1 MALYLLLF
9 VSLRALDHL
18 HQNLF
23 VHSAVSVDSTAMYAS
38 LYAGLLQYGPRFQV
52 VSRVSVGSEG
62 KRVFGWLSGSSSTDE
77 SGISVS
83 PAVLDGCMQLNIS
96 FLNRHEEHGFSAG
109 FSVYCPVSSLPNNST
124 YGIAEHGSAQ
134 SSDLVTVSSHHI
146 LDTHGSVV
154 CKIHDLQTK
163 SIKPSMKAL
172 PVTAKATNNIYVMSW
187 QSSGIKPARVVSE
200 DFVPHSHL
208 FCVHLFGASISV
220 DEERHSHAHLNGIG
234 AFLSLAQASHL
245 MSIKGMLLKTF
256 GSVLESKTNAGCAP
270 AHVGCAD
277 AAGIRGL
284 LRSIRSEQ
292 RSISWPCVDLTK
304 GEDDASTS
312 MWWDENEGSE
322 IVARGQ
328 VVNVARLVSLAVM
341 LKIPSFSNMASGCSF
356 VTGGLGAIGSLV
368 GQWTAQHMTPDVR
381 LAGRSGH
388 YRLPLDVDKS
398 KSALLSLQDPSS
410 STVFCAVRCDAG
422 SQEECSSAL
431 SWPVLDVPLSQVMH
445 AGGLLSDMLLGS
457 QSMESVRTV
466 FAPKV
471 DALHHLHARSWGHSV
486 SSQLLFSSVAS
497 LLGSAGQSNYSAANA
512 YLDTWSSAMESQG
525 GCATSIQWG
534 GWSGGGMAL
543 RDPSTTARLERVGM
557 PALSGEEGL
566 SVLRSILYERYSD
579 LGRHGSLA
587 VVSAVPFV
595 WDRFLSGAGDVK
607 VFDNFRSISSAA
619 PAVGDSLRG
628 PSQQSVQ
635 VRLEKDAIILAVG
648 ALAASVV
655 GREISTE
662 EPLMEAGLD
671 SLGTVEF
678 NNALQQRFGI
688 DLPATLIFDY
698 PSISMIG
705 EHLCDA
711 LAPEDVADA

>member
-1 MALYLLLF
+1 MG
-9 VSLRALDHL
+9 
-18 HQNLF
+18 N
-23 VHSAVSVDSTAMYAS
+23 
-38 LYAGLLQYGPRFQV
+38 
-52 VSRVSVGSEG
+52 VG
-62 KRVFGWLSGSSSTDE
+62 
-77 SGISVS
+77 
-83 PAVLDGCMQLNIS
+83 
-96 FLNRHEEHGFSAG
+96 
-109 FSVYCPVSSLPNNST
+109 
-124 YGIAEHGSAQ
+124 
-134 SSDLVTVSSHHI
+134 
-146 LDTHGSVV
+146 
-154 CKIHDLQTK
+154 
-163 SIKPSMKAL
+163 
-172 PVTAKATNNIYVMSW
+172 
-187 QSSGIKPARVVSE
+187 
-200 DFVPHSHL
+200 
-208 FCVHLFGASISV
+208 
-220 DEERHSHAHLNGIG
+220 
-234 AFLSLAQASHL
+234 
-245 MSIKGMLLKTF
+245 
-256 GSVLESKTNAGCAP
+256 
-270 AHVGCAD
+270 
-277 AAGIRGL
+277 
-284 LRSIRSEQ
+284 
-292 RSISWPCVDLTK
+292 
-304 GEDDASTS
+304 
-312 MWWDENEGSE
+312 
-322 IVARGQ
+322 
-328 VVNVARLVSLAVM
+328 RLVSLAVM
-341 LKIPSFSNMASGCSF
+341 LRIPSFSNMASGCSF
-356 VTGGLGAIGSLV
+356 VTGGLGAIGSIM

-388 YRLPLDVDKS
+388 YRLPLDMDKS
-398 KSALLSLQDPSS
+398 KSALLSLQDSS
-410 STVFCAVRCDAG
+410 SGAVFCAMRCDAG

-431 SWPVLDVPLSQVMH
+431 SWPCLDVPLAQVMH

-512 YLDTWSSAMESQG
+512 YLDTWSSALESQG

-566 SVLRSILYERYSD
+566 SVLRSILYKRYSD

-587 VVSAVPFV
+587 VVTAVPFV

-711 LAPEDVADA
+711 LAPEDVEDAAGMPLQSDAILPDVRGQADTRIVVTAIGSHSPYGLDSLSSSTGKDTVEPYFRGDCETSGCKAGSAGAYFGSFISHVENFDAQAFKLSASESLVMDPQQRCILQVCFTFCKTDNMGVFVGISAMDYEKMGSYYKVKGSSYSATGSALSVAAGRVSYVYGLQG